1 MPGLIRAFVQAR
13 MSSRRFPGKVL
24 APFRGRPL
32 IDHVLA
38 SVGQAL
44 PHVPIVVATSSE
56 KTDDPLAEYL
66 RSMNVPVFRGPL
78 QKTFDRFRMCVRE
91 YPCEWILRVSG
102 DSPMLDAR
110 VLKAVVRQAGAQWDL
125 VTTISPRTFPSGQN
139 AELIR
144 VSTFVKIDAK
154 EISDHDQEHVTS
166 FYYRN
171 TNQFRIFN
179 VESGNAKLAELSF
192 AVDTVEDLDRLER
205 LSPQELRKLFPS
217 HSKREI
223 KVDPTCRR

>member
-1 MPGLIRAFVQAR
+1 
-13 MSSRRFPGKVL
+13 MSSRRFPGKVM

-110 VLKAVVRQAGAQWDL
+110 VLKDVVRQAGAQWDL
-125 VTTISPRTFPSGQN
+125 VTTISPRTFPSGQ
-139 AELIR
+139 
-144 VSTFVKIDAK
+144 SQK
-154 EISDHDQEHVTS
+154 
-166 FYYRN
+166 
-171 TNQFRIFN
+171 
-179 VESGNAKLAELSF
+179 
-192 AVDTVEDLDRLER
+192 
-205 LSPQELRKLFPS
+205 
-217 HSKREI
+217 
-223 KVDPTCRR
+223 